1 MSDVDETGLPVA
13 DDQTTRIEPE
23 LDVDEDDIVSKE
35 YVPEGE
41 LPEDEDEVV
50 VTEYVPEGEGEGDDE
65 VDCVKC
71 LQACRPGGEAMASAM
86 MGTTGIVVLVAAFLF
101 SVFLTPLFDRGKSLF
116 VASILCDESRPHR
129 GMRWPTG
136 LSATDYAWLLYHNI
150 MSSIPFVNVGYAVG
164 LTVYYREHTACLL
177 GKAAD
182 ASFDDNV

>member
-1 MSDVDETGLPVA
+1 MSDQDTMN
-13 DDQTTRIEPE
+13 QTTETE
-23 LDVDEDDIVSKE
+23 SDLDVDDDDIVSKE

-50 VTEYVPEGEGEGDDE
+50 VTDYVPEGEGKGDDE

-71 LQACRPGGEAMASAM
+71 LQACGGVSMDSTMM
-86 MGTTGIVVLVAAFLF
+86 MGTTGIAVLVAAFLL

-136 LSATDYAWLLYHNI
+136 LGAADYAWLLYHNI

-164 LTVYYREHTACLL
+164 LTVYYRDHTACLL
-177 GKAAD
+177 GKAAAAD
-182 ASFDDNV
+182 ASFDDQ

>member
-1 MSDVDETGLPVA
+1 MSDAELDETGLPVA

-23 LDVDEDDIVSKE
+23 LDVDED
-35 YVPEGE
+35 E
-41 LPEDEDEVV
+41 LPEDEDEG
-50 VTEYVPEGEGEGDDE
+50 PIIGERGEPIPIKDSELAPLPDDD

-136 LSATDYAWLLYHNI
+136 LGATDYAWLLYHNI

-177 GKAAD
+177 GGKAAD
-182 ASFDDNV
+182 AGFDDNV